1 MPSPFRALPVMTLQS
16 GRARRAINGPPAPFP
31 RIKSGIPCCPF
42 SCEDRPPLSPLPPCP
57 ILFTRLAREC
67 STHAL
72 GRRNP
77 STKGG
82 WHQPS
87 LMPSSFRKASK
98 VSSRSYGR
106 GAQAHVQGFGLKAF
120 APLAFRER
128 FRFPG
133 CQGRHTQPWR
143 PFLFTAKWGQK
154 YETARSQRQISAF
167 MAALAGTASWAHSPH
182 ARGVYLRLYS
192 EQLRGD
198 HLIDRL
204 TRGTAFKQP
213 GYSDR

>member
-1 MPSPFRALPVMTLQS
+1 MTLQS
-16 GRARRAINGPPAPFP
+16 GRARRAINGPP
-31 RIKSGIPCCPF
+31 RSIPP
-42 SCEDRPPLSPLPPCP
+42 DQVRGPVLPVLLRRPAPLSPLPPCP

-120 APLAFRER
+120 APFAFRER

-143 PFLFTAKWGQK
+143 PFLFTAKGGQK
-154 YETARSQRQISAF
+154 YETARSQRQISRF
-167 MAALAGTASWAHSPH
+167 HGG
-182 ARGVYLRLYS
+182 ARG
-192 EQLRGD
+192 
-198 HLIDRL
+198 DRL
-204 TRGTAFKQP
+204 LGPLPPRPRRVSQAIL
-213 GYSDR
+213 

>member
-31 RIKSGIPCCPF
+31 RIKFGVPCCPF
-42 SCEDRPPLSPLPPCP
+42 SCEDRSPLSPLPPCP
-57 ILFTRLAREC
+57 FTRLAREC

-98 VSSRSYGR
+98 VSSRFLWPGST
-106 GAQAHVQGFGLKAF
+106 GACTGLRPKGLF
-120 APLAFRER
+120 APFAFRER
-128 FRFPG
+128 FQFPG

-143 PFLFTAKWGQK
+143 PFLFTAKWGQE
-154 YETARSQRQISAF
+154 YETARSQRQISRFHGGARGDR
-167 MAALAGTASWAHSPH
+167 LLGPLPH
-182 ARGVYLRLYS
+182 ARDVYLRLYS

-204 TRGTAFKQP
+204 TRGTAFKQL

>member
-1 MPSPFRALPVMTLQS
+1 MRPVS
-16 GRARRAINGPPAPFP
+16 AGSPAPVHAFSLSCVASYDAAVWQGAP
-31 RIKSGIPCCPF
+31 RDQRAARSIPPDQVRGRCCPF

-87 LMPSSFRKASK
+87 LMPSFFRKASK

-120 APLAFRER
+120 APFAFRER

-133 CQGRHTQPWR
+133 RQGPPHTALATFSFHSKR
-143 PFLFTAKWGQK
+143 GGQK
-154 YETARSQRQISAF
+154 YETARSQ
-167 MAALAGTASWAHSPH
+167 
-182 ARGVYLRLYS
+182 
-192 EQLRGD
+192 
-198 HLIDRL
+198 
-204 TRGTAFKQP
+204 
-213 GYSDR
+213 

>member
-1 MPSPFRALPVMTLQS
+1 MTLQS

-31 RIKSGIPCCPF
+31 RIKSGVPCCPF
-42 SCEDRPPLSPLPPCP
+42 SCEDRPSLSPLPPCP

-120 APLAFRER
+120 APFAFRER

-133 CQGRHTQPWR
+133 RQGPPHT
-143 PFLFTAKWGQK
+143 
-154 YETARSQRQISAF
+154 
-167 MAALAGTASWAHSPH
+167 ALATFSFHSK
-182 ARGVYLRLYS
+182 
-192 EQLRGD
+192 RGD
-198 HLIDRL
+198 KNMKPLDLSDKSALSWRRS
-204 TRGTAFKQP
+204 RGPPP
-213 GYSDR
+213 GPTPPTPATCISGYILNSCEGIT